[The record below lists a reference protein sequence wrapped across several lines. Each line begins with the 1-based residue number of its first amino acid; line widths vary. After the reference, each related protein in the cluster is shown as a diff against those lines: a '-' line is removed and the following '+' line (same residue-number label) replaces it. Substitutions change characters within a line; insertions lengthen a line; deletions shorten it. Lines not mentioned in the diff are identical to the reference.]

1 LEELLGEET
10 IRRLIISLK
19 TPKKWRAMDPIEIAQ
34 NLKILCEHFPQH
46 EVARRLGI
54 SKKGTLWVYLRLVNL
69 PEKVQELIKSGK
81 IGQDTGYRIS
91 ILKDPKE
98 QEILAD
104 AIIKYRL
111 NSNEVKGIVQNLKK
125 RNPELPIEEC
135 IRLALKARPSITEE
149 HIVVTKIGT
158 DTLESLKKKS
168 QTEGVKVEELL
179 RKYLLELKFLS
190 PQSVNSLKL
199 FNRTVI
205 MSLGKEDFRSFK
217 NKAQE
222 IKVKLENLID
232 TLIKRGLT
240 S

>member
-1 LEELLGEET
+1 MEELLGEET

-69 PEKVQELIKSGK
+69 PEKVQQLIRSGK

-104 AIIKYRL
+104 AVIKYRL
-111 NSNEVKGIVQNLKK
+111 SSDEVKGIVQNLKK

-135 IRLALKARPSITEE
+135 IRLAVKARPSITEE

-168 QTEGVKVEELL
+168 QAEGVKVEELL
-179 RKYLLELKFLS
+179 RKYLLEFLS

-205 MSLGKEDFRSFK
+205 MSLGKEDFRLFR

-232 TLIKRGLT
+232 TLVKRGLT

>member
-1 LEELLGEET
+1 MEKLLGEET

-19 TPKKWRAMDPIEIAQ
+19 TPRKWRAMDPIEIAQ
-34 NLKILCEHFPQH
+34 NVKILCEHFPRE

-54 SKKGTLWVYLRLVNL
+54 SKGGTLWVYLKLVNL
-69 PEKVQELIKSGK
+69 PEKVQSYIKAGK

-91 ILKDPKE
+91 LLKDLKE

-104 AIIKYRL
+104 AVMKHHL
-111 NSNEVKGIVQNLKK
+111 SSGEVKGIVQNLKK

-135 IRLALKARPSITEE
+135 IRLTLKARPSITEE
-149 HIVVTKIGT
+149 HIVITKMKT
-158 DTLESLKKKS
+158 DTLESLKKES
-168 QTEGVKVEELL
+168 QREGIKVEELL
-179 RKYLLELKFLS
+179 KKSLSELLS
-190 PQSVNSLKL
+190 PKSVNSLKL

-205 MSLGKEDFRSFK
+205 MSLGKDDFRLFR

-222 IKVKLENLID
+222 INVKLENLLD
-232 TLIKRGLT
+232 ALVKRGLT